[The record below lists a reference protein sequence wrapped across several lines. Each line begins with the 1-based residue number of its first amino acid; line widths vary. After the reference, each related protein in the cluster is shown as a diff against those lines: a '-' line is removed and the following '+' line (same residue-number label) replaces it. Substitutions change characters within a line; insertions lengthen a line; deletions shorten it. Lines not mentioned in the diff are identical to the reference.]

1 MELALH
7 LKPILILQSINPDLL
22 LMLEHTQILLV
33 LQLLLFHGLTLQL
46 PQIMDMQLSQ
56 DGSMVTR
63 LELMLIPLE
72 QLLHQLFQS
81 HSLDLLQDQL
91 THSSLSH

>member
-1 MELALH
+1 
-7 LKPILILQSINPDLL
+7 
-22 LMLEHTQILLV
+22 MLEHTQILLV